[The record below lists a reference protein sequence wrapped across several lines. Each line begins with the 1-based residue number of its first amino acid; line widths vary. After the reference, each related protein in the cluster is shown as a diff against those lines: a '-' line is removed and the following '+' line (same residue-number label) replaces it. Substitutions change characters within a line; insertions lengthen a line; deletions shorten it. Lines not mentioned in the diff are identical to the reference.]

1 MKKRTIWMIAAAC
14 AILLCGCSQSEE
26 PVARTSDFGS
36 TVEDSQGES
45 GTASGHSFSESEER
59 QPESSQ
65 PVEGAVPSSSKQA
78 PEQPTSASA
87 SPKEQPAARPGNT
100 APTVPASS
108 KQPASAGSEES
119 EGQPE
124 TTPAPAQTA
133 EPQPPAAPAEP
144 EQSATEPP
152 APSEPPTPTEP
163 PTPAFDVSSYV
174 GFAQSYG
181 QGIGLSLD
189 STATACWDDPLTAN
203 SGCVYLERDLRDR
216 LDWYAASGFT
226 AFCVWAED
234 AGGGNYLIYIGYA

>member
-1 MKKRTIWMIAAAC
+1 MKKKIIWMIVAAC
-14 AILLCGCSQSEE
+14 AILLCGCSHSEE
-26 PVARTSDFGS
+26 PVARTSAFGS
-36 TVEDSQGES
+36 TAEDSQTES
-45 GTASGHSFSESEER
+45 DSASGHSFSESEEG
-59 QPESSQ
+59 QPESSK
-65 PVEGAVPSSSKQA
+65 PVESAAPSSGKEA
-78 PEQPTSASA
+78 PEQPTSAS
-87 SPKEQPAARPGNT
+87 PKERTAPQPGNA

-119 EGQPE
+119 ERQAE
-124 TTPAPAQTA
+124 TEPAPAQPSKP
-133 EPQPPAAPAEP
+133 ESQPPAAPAEP
-144 EQSATEPP
+144 EQPATEPP

-163 PTPAFDVSSYV
+163 TAPAFDVSSYV

>member
-1 MKKRTIWMIAAAC
+1 MKKTTIWMIAAAC

-36 TVEDSQGES
+36 IVEDSRGES
-45 GTASGHSFSESEER
+45 DTASGHSFSESEGS

-65 PVEGAVPSSSKQA
+65 PVESAAPSSGKEA
-78 PEQPTSASA
+78 PEQPTSAS
-87 SPKEQPAARPGNT
+87 PKERTAPRPGNA
-100 APTVPASS
+100 APTVPDSS

-119 EGQPE
+119 ERQPE
-124 TTPAPAQTA
+124 TTPAPAQPA

-144 EQSATEPP
+144 EQPATESP
-152 APSEPPTPTEP
+152 APTDPPTPTEP
-163 PTPAFDVSSYV
+163 PAPAFDVSSYV
-174 GFAQSYG
+174 GFARSYG
-181 QGIGLSLD
+181 QGIGLYLD

-226 AFCVWAED
+226 AFCVWTED

>member
-1 MKKRTIWMIAAAC
+1 MKKKIIWIAAAAC
-14 AILLCGCSQSEE
+14 AILLCGCSHSEE
-26 PVARTSDFGS
+26 PAARTSIFGS

-45 GTASGHSFSESEER
+45 ENDFSHSFSESEEG
-59 QPESSQ
+59 QPGSSQ
-65 PVEGAVPSSSKQA
+65 PMESAAPSSGEEAS
-78 PEQPTSASA
+78 EQPPST
-87 SPKEQPAARPGNT
+87 SPKEQTTSQPGNT

-108 KQPASAGSEES
+108 SQPASVEPEES
-119 EGQPE
+119 KRQVEP
-124 TTPAPAQTA
+124 TPAPAQPF
-133 EPQPPAAPAEP
+133 EPQPPATSGGP
-144 EQSATEPP
+144 EQPTTEPP
-152 APSEPPTPTEP
+152 VPTEPPTPTEP
-163 PTPAFDVSSYV
+163 PAPTFDVSSYV